1 MEELERDFKEEKK
14 EIWKNVKKE
23 LLEILPKECT
33 LKTDRLENDD
43 TYLVIT
49 IELRDGNYITLQCD
63 CDNKEDYYGITFY
76 ITSDKVGKE
85 ICSYIYKDNFI
96 NFITNYN
103 SEEFKS
109 IYKYI
114 NIINNNINKL
124 ESVRSKLISDRIE
137 SISEVENNKKI
148 LNDLKSVIEDIENN
162 RLYY

>member
-1 MEELERDFKEEKK
+1 M
-14 EIWKNVKKE
+14 
-23 LLEILPKECT
+23 
-33 LKTDRLENDD
+33 
-43 TYLVIT
+43 
-49 IELRDGNYITLQCD
+49 DGNYCTD
-63 CDNKEDYYGITFY
+63 
-76 ITSDKVGKE
+76 
-85 ICSYIYKDNFI
+85 IYKDNFI

-148 LNDLKSVIEDIENN
+148 LNDLKSVIEDIKNN

>member
-1 MEELERDFKEEKK
+1 MEELERDLKKEKK

-23 LLEILPKECT
+23 LLEILPKEYT
-33 LKTDRLENDD
+33 LKTDGLEDD
-43 TYLVIT
+43 DKYLVIT

-76 ITSDKVGKE
+76 IASDKIDKK
-85 ICSYIYKDNFI
+85 ICYCIYKDNFI
-96 NFITNYN
+96 DFITNYN
-103 SEEFKS
+103 SEKFKS

-114 NIINNNINKL
+114 NIINDNINKL
-124 ESVRSKLISDRIE
+124 ESVRNKLISDRIE
-137 SISEVENNKKI
+137 SLSEVGNNKKI

>member
-1 MEELERDFKEEKK
+1 M
-14 EIWKNVKKE
+14 
-23 LLEILPKECT
+23 
-33 LKTDRLENDD
+33 
-43 TYLVIT
+43 
-49 IELRDGNYITLQCD
+49 DGNYYTD
-63 CDNKEDYYGITFY
+63 
-76 ITSDKVGKE
+76 
-85 ICSYIYKDNFI
+85 IYKDNFI